1 MSDSVRVILRG
12 CEDHPP
18 DEPGHFQWLLR
29 EYQTQM
35 GSDSRWGKG
44 DSEATTGEVS
54 FPRTQEFPEM
64 QDFQF
69 YLLIFIF

>member
-12 CEDHPP
+12 CEDHPRMSQ
-18 DEPGHFQWLLR
+18 GTFSGCSGKTR
-29 EYQTQM
+29 QM
-35 GSDSRWGKG
+35 GSDNRWGKG
-44 DSEATTGEVS
+44 DSEAAAGEVS
-54 FPRTQEFPEM
+54 FPRTQEFPEL